1 MKCHGVYSH
10 HGKDLG
16 RCMTTTIVNRIRQLI
31 STHKNLPSTYQ
42 KRQFGNYALKFRNP
56 QSNSFVVFTLLFQP
70 IWWWNNLRNR
80 VQKKGQDDYMLGN
93 DNITNISRL
102 SYFLVFAHRIC
113 GCQSYLRPAACPCE
127 LPCWT
132 ICPSAPTIFDWAPRA
147 PSSHSACTCSVVLF
161 PSCAGHRAHPR
172 KPPVTATYLTC
183 SPWSCCSTS
192 SQLRV
197 WLCGRGYPSTGGRCA
212 VSLLMKRSS
221 PPVMKSAPIYVS
233 HSTQSHINRVFSSA
247 QVFTACSDILYGW
260 CCLFWIADFQ
270 SEFQRDGSEGTTSL
284 GRAQIVP
291 QYNSHNTQQEGAL
304 STCSCPSYRISSAC
318 FLTLFSIWNSY
329 WRLLRKCLARITFRV
344 GFFAVTSHLR
354 RLFLKETEKCAEGLV
369 RPPQSILGEVR
380 QKATLSFLAKWL
392 APMGLYWP
400 FLTQPFFHRIGYR
413 MHWCSWPQAKN
424 TTVPST

>member
-1 MKCHGVYSH
+1 
-10 HGKDLG
+10 
-16 RCMTTTIVNRIRQLI
+16 
-31 STHKNLPSTYQ
+31 
-42 KRQFGNYALKFRNP
+42 
-56 QSNSFVVFTLLFQP
+56 
-70 IWWWNNLRNR
+70 
-80 VQKKGQDDYMLGN
+80 
-93 DNITNISRL
+93 
-102 SYFLVFAHRIC
+102 
-113 GCQSYLRPAACPCE
+113 
-127 LPCWT
+127 
-132 ICPSAPTIFDWAPRA
+132 
-147 PSSHSACTCSVVLF
+147 
-161 PSCAGHRAHPR
+161 
-172 KPPVTATYLTC
+172 
-183 SPWSCCSTS
+183 
-192 SQLRV
+192 
-197 WLCGRGYPSTGGRCA
+197 
-212 VSLLMKRSS
+212 MKRSS

-247 QVFTACSDILYGW
+247 QVFTACSDILCGW
-260 CCLFWIADFQ
+260 CCLFWITDFQ

-318 FLTLFSIWNSY
+318 FLILFSIWNSY

-369 RPPQSILGEVR
+369 RPPQFILGEVR
-380 QKATLSFLAKWL
+380 QKAALSFLAKWL

-424 TTVPST
+424 RTVPSI